1 MKDLKWFSK
10 IFYGFVSILTPLV
23 ILMISVRVLI
33 TPLFPRIE
41 YRLPGF
47 PEDPYGFTLE
57 DRLRWSE
64 PSINYLVNSEGIEY
78 LRSLRFE
85 DGDPIYNDRELS
97 HMADVKSVVTGMRI
111 GLAVSVVI
119 LLIIT
124 FIFFKRGDKM
134 LIVQAYNS
142 GGWGVLGLMGAIL
155 IFVFISFNQLF
166 TWFHQIFFESGTWKF
181 YTSDTLIRLFPMRF
195 WRDAFIYVGVLS
207 AIFSVITIGITRKI
221 GDFGKNE
228 T

>member
-166 TWFHQIFFESGTWKF
+166 TWFHQIFFESGTWQF